1 MCITAS
7 AVVACSLEFQVC
19 HMTATTELEQLGE
32 AERFAMLHAA
42 QCHLALHIGAQ
53 RIEWCVSD
61 PGRGEL
67 IISRQLVRPHDV
79 VMADFVREQL
89 SHHKL
94 LSCVFRK
101 TTISVTGNG
110 FCLVP
115 RAFFREEDAASILSF
130 TTGSPSDHVL
140 HHHAWQGD
148 VVVTGGISDTWYRLL
163 TRICPAGRI
172 THEAAILIEAAYR
185 LNHRKQP
192 HLLVWSGESE
202 MLLVASSQ
210 QLLLCN
216 RYEVAKPEDALFY
229 IANAATRL
237 GFDLE
242 HVPMLLAG
250 EQAFSN
256 ELRELLAHYSTH
268 TAFLNAGT
276 LMPARSV
283 ADERPATL
291 AEIQVVCAL

>member
-1 MCITAS
+1 MTTTA
-7 AVVACSLEFQVC
+7 
-19 HMTATTELEQLGE
+19 ELEQLGE

-67 IISRQLVRPHDV
+67 IVARQLVRPHDQD
-79 VMADFVREQL
+79 MAAFVSEQL
-89 SHHKL
+89 SQHKL

-101 TTISVTGNG
+101 TTISVTGSG

-115 RAFFREEDAASILSF
+115 RAFFREQDAASLLAF

-192 HLLVWSGESE
+192 QLLIWSGESE
-202 MLLVASSQ
+202 IVLIASSQ

-242 HVPMLLAG
+242 HVPVLLAG
-250 EQAFSN
+250 EPVFSS
-256 ELRELLAHYSTH
+256 EIRSLLTHYSAH
-268 TAFLNAGT
+268 ANYLNAGA
-276 LMPARSV
+276 LMPARTTT
-283 ADERPATL
+283 DDRPATL